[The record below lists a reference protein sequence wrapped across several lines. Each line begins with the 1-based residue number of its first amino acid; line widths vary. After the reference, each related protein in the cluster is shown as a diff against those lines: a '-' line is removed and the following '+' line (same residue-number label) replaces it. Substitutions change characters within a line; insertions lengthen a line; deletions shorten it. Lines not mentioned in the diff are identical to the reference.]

1 MIIAAVGKLGGIKGT
16 HPKTSKDTNKRKKRK
31 SPAPEIPSIWFV
43 GKVDTTGKDFQSLQS
58 WAARMLGGTTA
69 RTTQRPTKFI
79 RLSVARGCPPCF
91 VLVATCLRAAGED
104 RATAILNIEPT
115 GGGFARQKAVG
126 LLVETIGPWIGL
138 ERRYMTG
145 YGDILDSSRPYDMTV
160 DAADSVCMALKG
172 PVFVWWFR
180 GEGAENAGL
189 PAKGD
194 DGWNCIRRL
203 PGSGATIPAGTPHV
217 IVTTVGAI
225 CVLAA
230 DAATRQGGMSLPESA
245 RRSAIWRAVLCARDT
260 RMPQS
265 IRQEAE
271 QEYRKLVTFYG
282 KAKGA
287 AKLEWAREKA
297 RQAWAARG
305 TVS

>member
-1 MIIAAVGKLGGIKGT
+1 MFRFGGDLFAAI
-16 HPKTSKDTNKRKKRK
+16 
-31 SPAPEIPSIWFV
+31 
-43 GKVDTTGKDFQSLQS
+43 
-58 WAARMLGGTTA
+58 
-69 RTTQRPTKFI
+69 
-79 RLSVARGCPPCF
+79 
-91 VLVATCLRAAGED
+91 LRAAGED

-194 DGWNCIRRL
+194 DGWNCIRLL

-230 DAATRQGGMSLPESA
+230 DAATRQGGMSIPESA
-245 RRSAIWRAVLCARDT
+245 RRSAIWRAVLCARMYDT

-265 IRQEAE
+265 IRREAE
-271 QEYRKLVTFYG
+271 QEYRKLITFYG
-282 KAKGA
+282 KRKGV
-287 AKLEWAREKA
+287 AKLETAREKA
-297 RQAWAARG
+297 RQAWWAARG